1 MVGPPRRCTFWVC
14 AGVSVSRVA
23 GALLRS
29 GVLILR
35 DERELARLHARAAG
49 AGCVFVP
56 TMGALHEGH
65 VALVRAAV
73 SAGRERLGGAG
84 AGGVTSPVVV
94 SVFVNP
100 TQFNE
105 KSDFDRY
112 PRDLDRDAAMC
123 AAAGATAVFAPSVEM
138 MYPAGVEVPVPALP
152 EVATRPGLEDA
163 FRPGHFAGVCQV
175 VLRLFRLVK
184 PTIAIFGEKDWQQLA
199 VVRAMSR
206 EQRLGI
212 DVRGL
217 ETVREADG
225 LAMSSR
231 NVFLTAEDR
240 RRALAISRALKAAW
254 DVDSAEAGEAAMRV
268 VLAGEGIEPEYAVVR
283 DAATLGVYRE
293 GEPGR
298 ALIAARVGKVRL
310 IDNAAWRG

>member
-1 MVGPPRRCTFWVC
+1 M
-14 AGVSVSRVA
+14 ASVARVA

-35 DERELARLHARAAG
+35 DERDLGRLHARAAG

-65 VALVRAAV
+65 AALVRAAV
-73 SAGRERLGGAG
+73 GAARERLTGAG
-84 AGGVTSPVVV
+84 GPRAGGVTSPVVV

-112 PRDLDRDAAMC
+112 PRDLERDAAMC

-152 EVATRPGLEDA
+152 DVATKPGLEDA

-206 EQRLGI
+206 EQGLGI

-217 ETVREADG
+217 ETVREPDG

-240 RRALAISRALKAAW
+240 RRALAISRALQAARG
-254 DVDSAEAGEAAMRV
+254 VDSPEAGEAAMRG

-283 DAATLGVYRE
+283 DATTLGAYRE